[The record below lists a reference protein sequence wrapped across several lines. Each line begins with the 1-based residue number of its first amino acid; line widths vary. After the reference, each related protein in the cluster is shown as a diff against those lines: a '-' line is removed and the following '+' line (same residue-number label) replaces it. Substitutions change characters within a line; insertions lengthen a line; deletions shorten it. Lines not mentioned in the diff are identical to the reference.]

1 MTGTGTIWITEIIR
15 NKDGRIIDT
24 ICKMDGIRSHM
35 DPESLVQINERNP
48 GTVANLG
55 DLLKGVE

>member
-15 NKDGRIIDT
+15 NKDGKIIDT
-24 ICKMDGIRSHM
+24 ICKMDGIRCHM
-35 DPESLVQINERNP
+35 DPESLVQINERKP

-55 DLLKGVE
+55 DLFKGVE